1 MNRSI
6 EVHSPGLFTTVQDLG
21 RPGFGPIGVSA
32 SGAADSMALRLA
44 NIALGNPQNTPGL
57 EMTLQGGQ
65 FLFPRGAM
73 VALGGSDFASAVEG
87 RSLPLWTPHEIRPG
101 QLLTCRRS
109 QSGARCYL
117 CVRGGVRVPLILGS
131 ASTDVVSGLGGV
143 EGRALR
149 RGDCLEIGL
158 EPARPVRD
166 ALDLRLAAPADP
178 TILRCTVGP
187 QFEMFTAESVEK
199 FWSAIYTVTADANRM
214 GIRLAGTPLETAT
227 AKELI
232 SEGVSLG
239 SIQVPAGG
247 QPVILFVE
255 QQTTG
260 GYAKIAN
267 VIAADLPVLGQLKP
281 GDRIRFQ
288 CVDLREARELLY
300 IQERWINACEAS
312 T

>member
-1 MNRSI
+1 
-6 EVHSPGLFTTVQDLG
+6 LFTTVQDLG
-21 RPGFGPIGVSA
+21 RRGFGPIGVSA
-32 SGAADSMALRLA
+32 SGAADSTALRLA
-44 NIALGNPQNTPGL
+44 NIVLGNPQNTAGL

-65 FLFPRGAM
+65 FLFPAGAI
-73 VALGGSDFASAVEG
+73 VALGGSDFGSAVDG
-87 RSLPLWTPHEIRPG
+87 QSLPLWTPREVRPG
-101 QLLTCRRS
+101 QVLTCGRS

-117 CVRGGVRVPLILGS
+117 SVRGGVCVPLILGS

-149 RGDCLEIGL
+149 RGDCIEIGP
-158 EPARPVRD
+158 EPRGLVRG
-166 ALDLRLAAPADP
+166 ALDLTLATPANP

-187 QFEMFTAESVEK
+187 QFEMFTPESVER
-199 FWSAIYTVTADANRM
+199 FWGSTYTVTADANRM

-281 GDRIRFQ
+281 GDHIRFQ

-300 IQERWINACEAS
+300 IQERWINSCEAS